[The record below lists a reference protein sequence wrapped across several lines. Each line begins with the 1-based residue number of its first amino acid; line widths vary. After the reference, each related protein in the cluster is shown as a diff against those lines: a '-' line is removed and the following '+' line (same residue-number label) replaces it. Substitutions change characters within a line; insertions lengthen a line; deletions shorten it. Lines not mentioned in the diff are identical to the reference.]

1 LENFVYKN
9 PTKIIFGRGT
19 HKEIGKEV
27 KKYSKKVLFHYGM
40 GSIKKSGLYDEIIT
54 SLKHEGIDIFELGGV
69 EPNPGL
75 ALTVEG
81 SRICRENNIDFILAV
96 GGGSVIDS
104 SKAIALNV
112 PYKGENMWDFLTGK
126 AKPVSALPIGV
137 VLTIPAA
144 GSESSDVTVITN
156 EEGMI
161 KRGYHHELIRPV
173 FAVLNPELTF
183 TLPPEQLSYGAA
195 DIMAHVMERYF
206 TKIRHVDLTDGL
218 CEAVLKTVIENA
230 PLMFKNPKDYDPRA
244 EIMWAASLAHNDLL
258 STGRI
263 GDWGTH
269 KLAHELST
277 YYDTPHGAAMSIMF
291 PAWMKYVYREDMEI
305 FYKFAVR
312 VFDMDTGSGKQG
324 KIVLEGIERLESF
337 FKSLGLPISLEDIGA
352 GEEGF
357 EEMAEK
363 TMLFGPIGKYMELKK
378 QDVLNIYKLALCP

>member
-1 LENFVYKN
+1 MENFVYAN
-9 PTKIIFGRGT
+9 PTKIIFGRNT

-40 GSIKKSGLYDEIIT
+40 GSIKKSGLYDEIIA

-75 ALTVEG
+75 ALTVKG

-104 SKAIALNV
+104 AKAIALNV
-112 PYKGENMWDFLTGK
+112 PYKGESMWDFLTGK

-156 EEGMI
+156 EEGVI

-173 FAVLNPELTF
+173 FAVLDPELTF

-195 DIMAHVMERYF
+195 DIMSHVMERYF
-206 TKIRHVDLTDGL
+206 TKTRHVDLTDGL

-230 PLMFKNPKDYDPRA
+230 LLMFKNPKDYNPRA

-258 STGRI
+258 STGRT

-277 YYDTPHGAAMSIMF
+277 YYDTPHGAAMAIMF
-291 PAWMKYVYREDMEI
+291 PAWMKYVYKEDMEI

-312 VFDMDTGSGKQG
+312 VFDMAPGSGTQEN
-324 KIVLEGIERLESF
+324 IVLEGIKRLESF

-352 GEEGF
+352 GEAGF

-363 TMLFGPIGKYMELKK
+363 TLLFGLLRKYMKLKK
-378 QDVLNIYKLALCP
+378 PDVWKIYKLT

>member
-1 LENFVYKN
+1 MENFVYKN
-9 PTKIIFGRGT
+9 PTKIIFGRNT

-27 KKYSKKVLFHYGM
+27 KKYSKKVLLHYGM
-40 GSIKKSGLYDEIIT
+40 GSIKKSGLYDEIIA
-54 SLKHEGIDIFELGGV
+54 SLKKEGIEIFELGGV
-69 EPNPGL
+69 GPNPRLGP
-75 ALTVEG
+75 TIKG
-81 SRICRENNIDFILAV
+81 SRICRENNIGFILAA

-104 SKAIALNV
+104 AKAIALNV
-112 PYKGENMWDFLTGK
+112 PYKGDSMWDFLTGK

-161 KRGYHHELIRPV
+161 KRGYHHDLIRPV
-173 FAVLNPELTF
+173 FAILDPVLTF
-183 TLPPEQLSYGAA
+183 TLLPEQLSYGAA

-206 TKIRHVDLTDGL
+206 TRTRNVDLTDRL
-218 CEAVLKTVIENA
+218 CESVLKTVIENT
-230 PLMFKNPKDYDPRA
+230 PLMFKNSKDYNPRA
-244 EIMWAASLAHNDLL
+244 EIMWAGSLAHNDLL
-258 STGRI
+258 STGRT

-277 YYDTPHGAAMSIMF
+277 YYDTPHGAAVAIMF
-291 PAWMKYVYREDMEI
+291 PAWMKYVYRKDMEI

-312 VFDMDTGSGKQG
+312 VFDIDPCFGTQEN
-324 KIVLEGIERLESF
+324 IVLEGIERLVSF
-337 FKSLGLPISLEDIGA
+337 FKNLGLPTSLEDIGA

-357 EEMAEK
+357 EEMAGK

-378 QDVLNIYKLALCP
+378 RDVLNIYKLAL